1 MRRRDL
7 TAGIISV
14 DPAAPSLCR
23 GCHRQTTRRDLLVL
37 GALLGSGLTSG
48 SALALAEP
56 ADQRPK
62 AGDQLVATGAA
73 EPVALS
79 PRDIPDTQILAWPME
94 PGSNIVRSGS
104 RLNKLLLVRLDPA
117 TLAGPTLE
125 RSADG
130 VVAYSAICPH
140 AGCEVDGWVAEQR
153 ILECPCHNSRYD
165 PRDAAA
171 IIEGPTTRALAA
183 LPLKTVDGKL
193 TVARPFIGRLGIA
206 PAQ

>member
-1 MRRRDL
+1 MQRRDRI
-7 TAGIISV
+7 AGRGN
-14 DPAAPSLCR
+14 AGANTPSSGCGCR
-23 GCHRQTTRRDLLVL
+23 DETTRRNVLAL
-37 GALLGSGLTSG
+37 GALLGSGLAFG
-48 SALALAEP
+48 NARVLAEP
-56 ADQRPK
+56 ADERPK
-62 AGDQLVATGAA
+62 AGDQLVAIDSA

-79 PRDIPDTQILAWPME
+79 PGDIPASQILAWPME

-104 RLNKLLLVRLDPA
+104 RLNKVLLVRLDPA

-140 AGCEVDGWVAEQR
+140 AGCEVDGWLAEQR

-171 IIEGPTTRALAA
+171 IIDGPTTRALAA

>member
-1 MRRRDL
+1 MQRRDL
-7 TAGIISV
+7 TAGIVSMG
-14 DPAAPSLCR
+14 PAAPSRCR
-23 GCHRQTTRRDLLVL
+23 GCRDQTTRRDLLAL
-37 GALLGSGLTSG
+37 GALLGSGLPLCVTR
-48 SALALAEP
+48 ALAEP
-56 ADQRPK
+56 ADERPQ
-62 AGDQLVATGAA
+62 AGDQLVAIGAA
-73 EPVALS
+73 EPVAL
-79 PRDIPDTQILAWPME
+79 PPGDIPASQILAWPME
-94 PGSNIVRSGS
+94 PGSNTVRSGS
-104 RLNKLLLVRLDPA
+104 RLNKVLLVRLDPA
-117 TLAGPTLE
+117 TLAAPTLE

-171 IIEGPTTRALAA
+171 IIDGPTTRALAA
-183 LPLKTVDGKL
+183 LPLKTIDGKL

>member
-1 MRRRDL
+1 MQRPTLIARRGSVG
-7 TAGIISV
+7 AG
-14 DPAAPSLCR
+14 APSPCR
-23 GCHRQTTRRDLLVL
+23 DCGDHTTRRDLLVL
-37 GALLGSGLTSG
+37 GTLIGSGLTFG
-48 SALALAEP
+48 ITPALAEP
-56 ADQRPK
+56 ADERPK
-62 AGDQLVATGAA
+62 AGDQFVAIGAA

-79 PRDIPDTQILAWPME
+79 PGDIPATQILAWPME
-94 PGSNIVRSGS
+94 PVSNVVRNGS
-104 RLNKLLLVRLDPA
+104 RLNKVLLVRLDPA
-117 TLAGPTLE
+117 TLAAPTLE

-171 IIEGPTTRALAA
+171 IIDGPTTRALAA